1 MKWFKVF
8 NNQLSRKGN
17 RLGITFITSF
27 YQTIQKNFFYSNQYF
42 ILPLWQVNFQSA
54 PESINSTQIFIILL
68 YDEMCIG
75 KHCHYL
81 VINLMIRVKLF
92 DTICDSTIHL
102 KWKTEAD
109 FHRHREQITLFT
121 EKHKRSDSIKTIIW
135 DLDII
140 MSLSLVLFLA
150 YMNLFL

>member
-1 MKWFKVF
+1 
-8 NNQLSRKGN
+8 
-17 RLGITFITSF
+17 
-27 YQTIQKNFFYSNQYF
+27 
-42 ILPLWQVNFQSA
+42 
-54 PESINSTQIFIILL
+54 
-68 YDEMCIG
+68 
-75 KHCHYL
+75 
-81 VINLMIRVKLF
+81 MIRVKLF

-109 FHRHREQITLFT
+109 FHRQREQITLFT
-121 EKHKRSDSIKTIIW
+121 EKHKRSDSIKTIIR

>member
-17 RLGITFITSF
+17 RLGKTFITSF
-27 YQTIQKNFFYSNQYF
+27 YQTIQKKLFLFKSIFHSTFVTGKFSVCPRVNKFY
-42 ILPLWQVNFQSA
+42 PD
-54 PESINSTQIFIILL
+54 FIILL

-92 DTICDSTIHL
+92 DTICDNTIHL

-109 FHRHREQITLFT
+109 FHRNREQITLFFI
-121 EKHKRSDSIKTIIW
+121 EKHKRHLRFRYNYVIICSVIFSLHDFSSINT
-135 DLDII
+135 
-140 MSLSLVLFLA
+140 
-150 YMNLFL
+150 